1 MKRLAL
7 LLLLGAAQPVAAQP
21 ASPDCAS
28 VPAVLPFEPP
38 AHPLRFTVETERMLR
53 DGGAATFKL
62 AYRVQFHSIGRGYGM
77 TATLVSVNAPVAMP
91 AGQAM
96 EAILSPLVGLPVS
109 FLVDVERGVL
119 TVRESDALWQMLA
132 SGMIPRAQSAQPDEA
147 RQLARSLLAL
157 PVQER
162 EALLAADLRHMLRF
176 AGQQPE
182 ADFNPSRDRATNCN
196 LLQLE
201 KQSFSTD
208 DAMTI
213 SFHTRWLVDAST
225 GLVSEQSEE
234 QWRRSFA
241 DAWTVLD
248 GTITRRLAPE

>member
-1 MKRLAL
+1 M
-7 LLLLGAAQPVAAQP
+7 LLLLGAAQPVAAQT

-38 AHPLRFTVETERMLR
+38 THPLRFTVETERMLR
-53 DGGAATFKL
+53 DGGAARFKL
-62 AYRVQFHSIGRGYGM
+62 AYRVQFHSIGRGNGM

-96 EAILSPLVGLPVS
+96 EAIMTPLVGLPVS
-109 FLVDVERGVL
+109 CLVDVERGVL
-119 TVRESDALWQMLA
+119 TVREADALWQMLA
-132 SGMIPRAQSAQPDEA
+132 DGMIPRAQSAQPDEA

-157 PVQER
+157 PAQER
-162 EALLAADLRHMLRF
+162 EALLVADLRHMLRF
-176 AGQQPE
+176 AGQEP
-182 ADFNPSRDRATNCN
+182 AKGFNPSRDLAANCN

-201 KQSFSTD
+201 QQSFSTD
-208 DAMTI
+208 DAKTF

-234 QWRRSFA
+234 QRRRSLA

-248 GTITRRLAPE
+248 GTTIRRLTRE